1 MSEFLEKAEIEALEK
16 VIAKARAAAGIHRE
30 PTPSGEA
37 IAYQYLGEIT
47 WCVNG
52 GQDEANLAR
61 GMVPLKRR

>member
-16 VIAKARAAAGIHRE
+16 VIAKAREAPGIHCA
-30 PTPSGEA
+30 PTLGGEA

-52 GQDEANLAR
+52 GPYEANLAR
-61 GMVPLKRR
+61 GVVSLKRR